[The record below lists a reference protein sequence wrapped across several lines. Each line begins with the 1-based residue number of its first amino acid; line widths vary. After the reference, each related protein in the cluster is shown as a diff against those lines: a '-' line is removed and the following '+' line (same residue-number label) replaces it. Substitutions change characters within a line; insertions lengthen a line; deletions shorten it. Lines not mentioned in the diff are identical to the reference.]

1 RIGDSIRY
9 SSDAANAAGL
19 AQTDD
24 ATLVARFGD
33 FQVNDDFADIADA
46 GELVKLH
53 VGVQYPADL
62 LIHDAL
68 FHQRAADAHDA
79 GAVELAR
86 GGFGIHH
93 QAAVVHRYHAV
104 HFHDAGLDVHGNIGH
119 LNTGNAAG
127 SQAFLLRF
135 RGDVLAHL
143 RNAVDAELLAGLLP
157 AHALVG

>member
-1 RIGDSIRY
+1 MDWHTRMVALCVPPFESSQDMHGSHGNGGDAHAYRIGDSIRY

-24 ATLVARFGD
+24 AALVSRFGD

-68 FHQRAADAHDA
+68 
-79 GAVELAR
+79 
-86 GGFGIHH
+86 
-93 QAAVVHRYHAV
+93 
-104 HFHDAGLDVHGNIGH
+104 
-119 LNTGNAAG
+119 
-127 SQAFLLRF
+127 
-135 RGDVLAHL
+135 
-143 RNAVDAELLAGLLP
+143 
-157 AHALVG
+157 